1 MAKPILS
8 LKKRTPEII
17 EPEELPTNPLITTT
31 EINVWDYTQEQDF
44 SEDYNPPQRKRR
56 KDKHVEQYR
65 KEAKW
70 Q

>member
-17 EPEELPTNPLITTT
+17 ELEELPTTPLITTT
-31 EINVWDYTQEQDF
+31 EITAWDYTPEQYF